1 MIGICRVSHI
11 LNLFSYPLFFLSYRH
26 WKFRYFANLAVCFFY
41 PALGPSVGD
50 KWSECI
56 CRAAISASF
65 SCLYG
70 DRNTWYAS
78 MYFFPNKGP
87 KLLWIMFTVAWVSQT
102 LVNSWLRNLCLMV
115 RQMFIPLWSP
125 LQGLGPICLL
135 KTFYSLC
142 VAGSHWLAL
151 ESLIPDGISIPAK
164 KRQLLMINAKLIK
177 IKVFAFLCYSLDSA
191 SIFHNNKHSPP
202 ESEEN
207 VSVFK
212 SFIARR
218 QST

>member
-1 MIGICRVSHI
+1 MYLSAFHKQYCYVLI
-11 LNLFSYPLFFLSYRH
+11 LCQSCLFLFSDFASSHSILQDDRHMLCISYTPPFFLSTFFLSYRH

-135 KTFYSLC
+135 KTFYCLC

-164 KRQLLMINAKLIK
+164 KAT
-177 IKVFAFLCYSLDSA
+177 LDD
-191 SIFHNNKHSPP
+191 
-202 ESEEN
+202 
-207 VSVFK
+207 
-212 SFIARR
+212 
-218 QST
+218 